1 MPWGCPL
8 IPPCG
13 DPSPIPSRLPL
24 LPCRCTL
31 FPIEVPRHC
40 CSLFR
45 WETSPSPPSALQKN
59 PNQKPEERNK
69 QTNPFPLLAW
79 HLLAVLPLLIREA
92 AGIISNKPLLM
103 KFRAADPGG
112 APRHRFSETLI
123 KFTARRCFQ
132 LGWRQSGEAA
142 RARHGCAGGGAWG
155 EGCWWERGTPLCC
168 SPQGHLV
175 LSGFGSE
182 QRDQLGCATAKGVLP
197 GHRRDGESGS
207 FNSLIKLTEWPVG
220 RVPSTA

>member
-1 MPWGCPL
+1 MAAPSQHGLGGRVMGCGTSRGKGHAVGLMLWEGVWVSGPSL
-8 IPPCG
+8 GAQVQHSQWPHWLCPEQAGSTVGAGAPCHG
-13 DPSPIPSRLPL
+13 AAPSSHPVGIHLPSHPVSPSCPAGAPSSPSRFPGTAVHFSDGKQAPALPL
-24 LPCRCTL
+24 
-31 FPIEVPRHC
+31 H
-40 CSLFR
+40 S
-45 WETSPSPPSALQKN
+45 KKK

-79 HLLAVLPLLIREA
+79 HLLVVLPLLIREA

-142 RARHGCAGGGAWG
+142 
-155 EGCWWERGTPLCC
+155 
-168 SPQGHLV
+168 
-175 LSGFGSE
+175 
-182 QRDQLGCATAKGVLP
+182 
-197 GHRRDGESGS
+197 
-207 FNSLIKLTEWPVG
+207 
-220 RVPSTA
+220 